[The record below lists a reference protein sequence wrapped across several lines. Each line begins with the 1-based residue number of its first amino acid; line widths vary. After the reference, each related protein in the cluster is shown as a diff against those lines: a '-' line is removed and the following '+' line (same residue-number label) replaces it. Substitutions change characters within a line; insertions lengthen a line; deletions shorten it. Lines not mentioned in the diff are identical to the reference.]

1 MAASAGE
8 VVSWHQERQ
17 AVVAFLLAVSVAYF
31 VAAALYPVL
40 HWQSSRAV
48 AWKMFV
54 AATVLACPLL
64 IPAERIVGRAF
75 AALVCGDLFFRLTD
89 LTRQVRR
96 AGTRLA
102 TWQDYAWFLI
112 PFPALLVVY
121 GAKERLGSPSIAIAI
136 AALARIAVGGAVF
149 LAALALTL
157 AATHNAVLCGSF
169 WLDHTV
175 KVAIFAVAIESLAQA
190 LAGLERLAGFKT
202 RPIVDGAILSRTPA
216 EFWSRFNNRVH
227 DWLYL
232 NVFLP
237 SGGMRAPFRGLIAVF
252 LVSALFHELIF
263 GIATSRL
270 DGYQATFFLLQVPA
284 VMLSRG
290 LERLSKAWGIAGQI
304 IARGLTILWMGATSV
319 FFFHGVDRVF
329 PFVYASEPWLP

>member
-1 MAASAGE
+1 M
-8 VVSWHQERQ
+8 
-17 AVVAFLLAVSVAYF
+17 VAFLLAVFVAY
-31 VAAALYPVL
+31 VMAATLYPIL
-40 HWQSSRAV
+40 HWQSSWAV
-48 AWKMFV
+48 VWKMFV
-54 AATVLACPLL
+54 AAAVLACPLL
-64 IPAERIVGRAF
+64 IPADRIIGRAF
-75 AALVCGDLFFRLTD
+75 AALVCVDLFFRLTD
-89 LTRQVRR
+89 LTRQARR
-96 AGTRLA
+96 PGATVP
-102 TWQDYAWFLI
+102 TWQIYAWFLI

-121 GAKERLGSPSIAIAI
+121 GAKQRLSSTSSTSAL
-136 AALARIAVGGAVF
+136 AALARTALGGTVF
-149 LAALALTL
+149 LGALALTL
-157 AATHNAVLCGSF
+157 AATHSAVLRGSF
-169 WLDHTV
+169 WLDHAV

-252 LVSALFHELIF
+252 LVSALFHELMF
-263 GIATSRL
+263 GIATSRF
-270 DGYQATFFLLQVPA
+270 DGYQTTFFLLQIPA

-290 LERLSKAWGIAGQI
+290 LERLSKAWGLAGQI
-304 IARGLTILWMGATSV
+304 IARGVTILWMGATSV

>member
-1 MAASAGE
+1 VAASAGKI
-8 VVSWHQERQ
+8 VSRHHERQ
-17 AVVAFLLAVSVAYF
+17 AVVAFLLAVSVAYV

-40 HWQSSRAV
+40 HWRSLPAV
-48 AWKMFV
+48 VGKLLVV
-54 AATVLACPLL
+54 AAVLACPLL

-89 LTRQVRR
+89 LTRQARR
-96 AGTRLA
+96 SGATVA
-102 TWQDYAWFLI
+102 TWQEYAWFLI
-112 PFPALLVVY
+112 PFPVLLVVY
-121 GAKERLGSPSIAIAI
+121 GAKERLGSMSNPTAIV
-136 AALARIAVGGAVF
+136 ALVRLAVGGAVF
-149 LAALALTL
+149 LAALGLTL
-157 AATHNAVLCGSF
+157 AATHSAVLRGSF
-169 WLDHTV
+169 WLDHAV
-175 KVAIFAVAIESLAQA
+175 KVAIFVVAIESLAQA

-216 EFWSRFNNRVH
+216 EFWSRYNNRVH

-237 SGGMRAPFRGLIAVF
+237 SGGMHAPVRGLIAVF
-252 LVSALFHELIF
+252 LVSALFHELMF

-270 DGYQATFFLLQVPA
+270 DGYQATFFLLQIPA

-290 LERLSKAWGIAGQI
+290 LGRFSKTWGIAGQI

-329 PFVYASEPWLP
+329 PFIYASQPWLP